1 MKLLIIDDQP
11 SVVQGLLHGVDWK
24 AMGFSV
30 IDTAYSADDAKRSL
44 LGLPAQV
51 MLCDIEM
58 PGQSGLELLQWVRE
72 QQMDTRCIFLTAFA
86 KFDYA
91 REAVRLGGF
100 DYIVQPAP
108 YEQIAETVRKA
119 LLEITATSDA
129 RALQE
134 LGRLFD
140 KNSRMIQ
147 ANAVRNVLLGLESP
161 HSVTDESGTLPILR
175 RRGWLVLLQ
184 VLEYE
189 GDEQPWP
196 KSLLEYALQNI
207 TNEIFEPLQSTPMV
221 FSMLEDQGFALVLLQ
236 EKNTMVW
243 DEVFRQLL
251 YLQNVCKLYMGISTA
266 MYLEG
271 SEQVCAMGPMWQ
283 RLLRRCENNVTK
295 TSGILKTDVPVAH
308 GEMPLQIPQMEA
320 WKRLLQNGYSDA
332 MAQEACAM
340 LDKRAAE
347 GRLDADSL
355 LYFYREFMQ
364 MLFSVL
370 DHSSTRI
377 HDLFSEPESMEL
389 YRNGMKSVHNM
400 KNLILHVAA
409 RTGTVEERE
418 SGEFIPEICSYI
430 AAHLES
436 ELRREELAE
445 LVHLNPDYLTR
456 RFKKEMGMSLREY
469 VIEQKM
475 QEARALLRTTGLPI
489 SFVAAKVGY
498 SNFSHFS
505 NSYKKQFGVTPQEDR
520 QK

>member
-11 SVVQGLLHGVDWK
+11 SVVQGLLHGIDWE

-30 IDTAYSADDAKRSL
+30 IDTAYSADEAKQSL
-44 LGLPAQV
+44 LLQPAQV

-119 LLEITATSDA
+119 LLEITAASDA

-140 KNSRMIQ
+140 KNSRMIR
-147 ANAVRNVLLGLESP
+147 ANAVRNVLLGLENSR
-161 HSVTDESGTLPILR
+161 STTDESGTLPILR
-175 RRGWLVLLQ
+175 RQGWLVLLQ

-189 GDEQPWP
+189 ADAQPWP
-196 KSLLEYALQNI
+196 KNLLEYALQNM
-207 TNEIFEPLQSTPMV
+207 TSEIFEPLQITSMV
-221 FSMLEDQGFALVLLQ
+221 FSMPGDQGFALVLLQ
-236 EKNTMVW
+236 EKDAMVW

-251 YLQNVCKLYMGISTA
+251 YLQSVCKLYMGISTV

-271 SEQVCAMGPMWQ
+271 AEQVCAMGPMWQ
-283 RLLRRCENNVTK
+283 RLLRRSENNVTK
-295 TSGILKTDVPVAH
+295 TGGILKTDVPVAH
-308 GEMPLQIPQMEA
+308 AEMPLQIPQMEA
-320 WKRLLQNGYSDA
+320 WKRLLQNGYSAA

-340 LDKRAAE
+340 LDKSAAE

-389 YRNGMKSVHNM
+389 YRNGMKSLHNM
-400 KNLILHVAA
+400 KNLIRHVAA
-409 RTGTVEERE
+409 RIGTVEEQE
-418 SGEFIPEICSYI
+418 SGDFIPEICNYI